1 MTSKEM
7 EARSG
12 VPRANIRYYEAE
24 GLLAPARSGNGY
36 RDYSEEDLRALEKIK
51 LLRRLGVTIEELRA
65 LRDGKADLAA
75 VLDRRLAE
83 VGGQRAALGRVERV
97 CGDLRQAGTTF
108 AGLDPG
114 KYLADLDA
122 PALPGEGG
130 PWWEKA
136 SASAL
141 PETDR
146 LPTVCSASRRLFARM
161 FDEMLVRV
169 LIASGLCLAGINL
182 AAVSSFVVS
191 LTAVVLLAFVEP
203 LFLRLWGTTP
213 GKALLGMRLTGPD
226 GKNMPYT
233 EGLARYFLMMWYG
246 QGFEIPIWSLI
257 QGYRSARR
265 CWNDE
270 PQPWD
275 VEVAYVSKPF
285 RARYGVGLV
294 LAALLVVTAG
304 EAANRWSQTPPNRG
318 DVTVAEFAENFN
330 WEIEYLELS
339 TRSYLTPEGQ
349 WRNRSEVDENG
360 SYAGV
365 TLDELLGMED
375 WPEAR
380 DFHYTVEDGH
390 VTAVTLT
397 GTLDDAETGRGT
409 PEGYVPLIVMALT
422 FGREESAFWY
432 WPRRAQL
439 VELEQRTDWSE
450 SFTLHQPGVVITAEV
465 EQTGFYYYAGIG
477 WQPMEEENYLSFT
490 YTVALDNG

>member
-36 RDYSEEDLRALEKIK
+36 RDYSEEDLRTLEKIK
-51 LLRRLGVTIEELRA
+51 LLRRLGVTIEALRA
-65 LRDGKADLAA
+65 LRDGRAELSA

-83 VGGQRAALGRVERV
+83 VGGEQAALGRVERV
-97 CGDLRQAGTTF
+97 CGDLRRTGTTF
-108 AGLDPG
+108 TGLDPG
-114 KYLADLDA
+114 RYLADLDA

-191 LTAVVLLAFVEP
+191 LTAVVLLAFVE
-203 LFLRLWGTTP
+203 
-213 GKALLGMRLTGPD
+213 
-226 GKNMPYT
+226 
-233 EGLARYFLMMWYG
+233 YG
-246 QGFEIPIWSLI
+246 QGVEIPVWSLI
-257 QGYRSARR
+257 QGYRSVRR

-275 VEVAYVSKPF
+275 VEVAYIAKPF

-294 LAALLVVTAG
+294 LTAG
-304 EAANRWSQTPPNRG
+304 EAANSWSQTPPNRG
-318 DVTVAEFAENFN
+318 DVTVAEFAENYN
-330 WEIEYLELS
+330 RQADYLGFGGR
-339 TRSYLTPEGQ
+339 TYLDETGQ
-349 WRNRSEVDENG
+349 WQEEPGNPN
-360 SYAGV
+360 AV
-365 TLDELLGMED
+365 TVGDFGIEP

-380 DFHYTVEDGH
+380 ELHFTLEDGH
-390 VTAVTLT
+390 ITAITLT
-397 GTLDDAETGRGT
+397 GTIENVEEGVDT
-409 PEGYVPLIVMALT
+409 PNGLVPRIVMSLAW
-422 FGREESAFWY
+422 GREEASFWSLA
-432 WPRRAQL
+432 RQAQMT
-439 VELEQRTDWSE
+439 ELERRDWSKD
-450 SFTLHQPGVVITAEV
+450 FVIHQPGVVITSDIQQSGLSYHANSFCDWHAE
-465 EQTGFYYYAGIG
+465 
-477 WQPMEEENYLSFT
+477 QPENALSFT

>member
-36 RDYSEEDLRALEKIK
+36 RDYSEEDLRTLEKIK
-51 LLRRLGVTIEELRA
+51 LLRRLGVTIEALRA
-65 LRDGKADLAA
+65 LRDGRAELSA

-83 VGGQRAALGRVERV
+83 VGGEQAALGRVERV
-97 CGDLRQAGTTF
+97 CGDLRRTGATF
-108 AGLDPG
+108 TGLDPG
-114 KYLADLDA
+114 RYLADLDA

-226 GKNMPYT
+226 GKNVPYT

-246 QGFEIPIWSLI
+246 QGFEIPVWSLI
-257 QGYRSARR
+257 QGYRSVRR
-265 CWNDE
+265 CWDDE

-275 VEVAYVSKPF
+275 VEVAYIAKPF

-294 LAALLVVTAG
+294 LATLLVLTAG
-304 EAANRWSQTPPNRG
+304 EAANSWSQTPPNRG
-318 DVTVAEFAENFN
+318 DVTVAEFAENYN
-330 WEIEYLELS
+330 RQADYLGFGGR
-339 TRSYLTPEGQ
+339 TYLDETGQ
-349 WRNRSEVDENG
+349 WQEEPGNPN
-360 SYAGV
+360 AV
-365 TLDELLGMED
+365 TVGDFGIET

-380 DFHYTVEDGH
+380 ELHFTLEDGH
-390 VTAVTLT
+390 ITAITLT
-397 GTLDDAETGRGT
+397 GTIENVEEGVDT
-409 PEGYVPLIVMALT
+409 PNGLVPRIVMSLAW
-422 FGREESAFWY
+422 GREEASFWSLA
-432 WPRRAQL
+432 RQAQMT
-439 VELEQRTDWSE
+439 ELERRDWSKD
-450 SFTLHQPGVVITAEV
+450 FVIHQPGVVITSDIQQSGLSYHANSFCDWHAE
-465 EQTGFYYYAGIG
+465 
-477 WQPMEEENYLSFT
+477 QPENALSFT

>member
-36 RDYSEEDLRALEKIK
+36 RDYSEEDLRTLEKIK

-65 LRDGKADLAA
+65 LRDGKADLSA
-75 VLDRRLAE
+75 VLDRRLTE
-83 VGGQRAALGRVERV
+83 VGGEQAALGRVERV
-97 CGDLRQAGTTF
+97 CGDLRQTGTTF

-226 GKNMPYT
+226 GKNVPYT

-246 QGFEIPIWSLI
+246 QGFEIPVWSLI
-257 QGYRSARR
+257 QGYRSVRR
-265 CWNDE
+265 CWDDE

-275 VEVAYVSKPF
+275 VEVAYIAKPF

-294 LAALLVVTAG
+294 LATLLVLTAG
-304 EAANRWSQTPPNRG
+304 EAANSWSQTPPNRG
-318 DVTVAEFAENFN
+318 DVTVAEFAENYN
-330 WEIEYLELS
+330 RQADYLGFGGR
-339 TRSYLTPEGQ
+339 TYLDETGQ
-349 WRNRSEVDENG
+349 WQEEPGNPN
-360 SYAGV
+360 AV
-365 TLDELLGMED
+365 TVGDFGIEP

-380 DFHYTVEDGH
+380 ELHFTLEDGH
-390 VTAVTLT
+390 ITAITLT
-397 GTLDDAETGRGT
+397 GTIENVEEGVDT
-409 PEGYVPLIVMALT
+409 PNGLVPRIVMSLAW
-422 FGREESAFWY
+422 GREEASFWSLA
-432 WPRRAQL
+432 RQAQMT
-439 VELEQRTDWSE
+439 ELERRDWSKD
-450 SFTLHQPGVVITAEV
+450 FVIHQPGVVITSDIQQSGLSYHANSFCDWHAE
-465 EQTGFYYYAGIG
+465 
-477 WQPMEEENYLSFT
+477 QPENALSFT